1 MPHPI
6 PFVNLDA
13 QFLSDLAEDFALAGG
28 ADYLLA
34 TSTPEWAVATASR
47 LRRIA
52 RNLESLDSKLH
63 HRPQKSED

>member
-13 QFLSDLAEDFALAGG
+13 AFLASLAAELALSDKPNLRDTAL
-28 ADYLLA
+28 
-34 TSTPEWAVATASR
+34 R

-52 RNLESLDSKLH
+52 ENLESLDSKLRH
-63 HRPQKSED
+63 QAAGRRPQKSED